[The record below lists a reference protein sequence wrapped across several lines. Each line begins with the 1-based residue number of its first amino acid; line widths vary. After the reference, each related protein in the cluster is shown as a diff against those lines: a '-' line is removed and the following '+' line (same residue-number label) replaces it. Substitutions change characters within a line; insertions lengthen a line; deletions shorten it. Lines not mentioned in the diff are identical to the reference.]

1 MRYTPPPAE
10 LFIRNRN
17 RLTSRLKSGS
27 IAVVNAN
34 DTMPTNADGVRSFV
48 QNADLFYLTGIDQEE
63 TILLLFPDAPEPK
76 FREILFIRETNDR
89 LVTWQG
95 PQLSQEEAS
104 RLSGIF
110 SIRWTHEFESVFRQ
124 LVVEAEHIYLN
135 TNEHVRAEPVVET
148 RDMRFVRWCMQHYP
162 LHRYERLAP
171 ILQDLRVVKSEPEMV
186 LIREACRLGA
196 EAFRRMVHGIR
207 PGVWEYEIEA
217 ELHYALVRNR
227 SKGPSF
233 LPIIASGPNTCILH
247 YEKNDRQCRSGEL
260 ILMDFGAEYANYAS
274 DITRTVPVDGRFTPR
289 QRAVYEAVLRIHDEA
304 MRRMVP
310 GNTMPRLMEEVGA
323 LVEAELIALGLLDEE
338 AVRNQKPDAPLYK
351 RYFMHG
357 ISHHLGI
364 AVHDVGSRY
373 QPFVPGMVLTCEPGI
388 YIREED
394 IGIRLENDVLI
405 TENGPVNLTADIP
418 IQPDAIEAMMQRGVD
433 C

>member
-1 MRYTPPPAE
+1 MRYTPPPAD
-10 LFIRNRN
+10 LFIQNRN
-17 RLTSRLKSGS
+17 RLASRLKPGS

-48 QNADLFYLTGIDQEE
+48 QNADLFYLSGIDQEE

-76 FREILFIRETNDR
+76 LREILFIRETNER

-95 PQLSQEEAS
+95 PQLSSEEAS

-148 RDMRFVRWCMQHYP
+148 RDMRFIRWCMQLYP

-171 ILQDLRVVKSEPEMV
+171 VLQDLRVVKSEPEMA

-196 EAFRRMVHGIR
+196 EAFQRMVQAIR

-233 LPIIASGPNTCILH
+233 QPIIASGSNTCILH
-247 YEKNDRQCRSGEL
+247 YEKNDRQCQSGEL

-304 MRRMVP
+304 IRRMVP
-310 GNTMPRLMEEVGA
+310 GNTMPRLMEEVGL
-323 LVEAELIALGLLDEE
+323 LVESELIALGILDAE
-338 AVRNQKPDAPLYK
+338 AVRKQEPDAPLYK

-373 QPFVPGMVLTCEPGI
+373 QPFAPGMVLTCEPGI
-388 YIREED
+388 YLREED

-418 IQPDAIEAMMQRGVD
+418 IEPDVIEAMMQQTSDV
-433 C
+433 

>member
-1 MRYTPPPAE
+1 MRYTPPPAD
-10 LFIRNRN
+10 LFIQNRN
-17 RLTSRLKSGS
+17 RLASRLKPGS

-34 DTMPTNADGVRSFV
+34 DTMPTNGDGVRSFV
-48 QNADLFYLTGIDQEE
+48 QNADLFYLSGINQEE
-63 TILLLFPDAPEPK
+63 TILLLFPDAPESK
-76 FREILFIRETNDR
+76 FREILFIRETNER
-89 LVTWQG
+89 LATWQG
-95 PQLSQEEAS
+95 PQLSQQEAS

-110 SIRWTHEFESVFRQ
+110 SIRWAHEFETVFRQ

-148 RDMRFVRWCMQHYP
+148 RDMRFIRWCMQHYP

-196 EAFRRMVHGIR
+196 EAFQRMIQVIR

-217 ELHYALVRNR
+217 ELQYALVRNR

-247 YEKNDRQCRSGEL
+247 YEKNDRQCQSGEL

-304 MRRMVP
+304 IRRMVP
-310 GNTMPRLMEEVGA
+310 GNTMPRLMEEVGL
-323 LVEAELIALGLLDEE
+323 LVESELIALGILNAE
-338 AVRNQKPDAPLYK
+338 AVRNQEPEAPLYK

-373 QPFVPGMVLTCEPGI
+373 QPFAPGMVLTCEPGI
-388 YIREED
+388 YIREEGM
-394 IGIRLENDVLI
+394 GIRLENDVLI

-418 IQPDAIEAMMQRGVD
+418 IQPDAIEAMMQQTSDV
-433 C
+433 